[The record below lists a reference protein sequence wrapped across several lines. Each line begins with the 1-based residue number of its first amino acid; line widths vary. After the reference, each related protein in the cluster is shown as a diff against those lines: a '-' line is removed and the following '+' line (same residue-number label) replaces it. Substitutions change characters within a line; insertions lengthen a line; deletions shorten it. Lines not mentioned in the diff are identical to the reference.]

1 MNQFFLR
8 CLKLKTMS
16 TEKKITPKSIIENSA
31 FDQGWYEDAKWRQEN
46 KKWLDLSFT
55 IALSILTALKTKSI
69 SQIKLAEMVGC
80 TPQYINKVLKGTENL
95 QLETIVKI
103 ENALGTSLIQVVGAD
118 TFISPAKK
126 QRKLSKTQNPQLTSI
141 S

>member
-1 MNQFFLR
+1 MV
-8 CLKLKTMS
+8 TD
-16 TEKKITPKSIIENSA
+16 KKITPKSILENSA

-55 IALSILTALKTKSI
+55 IALRILTELKAKSI

-103 ENALGTSLIQVVGAD
+103 ENALETSLINVAGGNSF
-118 TFISPAKK
+118 TSTTKK
-126 QRKLSKTQNPQLTSI
+126 QKKHPTTV
-141 S
+141 

>member
-1 MNQFFLR
+1 
-8 CLKLKTMS
+8 LK
-16 TEKKITPKSIIENSA
+16 NSA

-55 IALSILTALKTKSI
+55 IALRILTELKTKSI

-103 ENALGTSLIQVVGAD
+103 ENALQTSLIQVVGAN
-118 TFISPAKK
+118 TCISPAKK
-126 QRKLSKTQNPQLTSI
+126 QRKLSHLV
-141 S
+141 